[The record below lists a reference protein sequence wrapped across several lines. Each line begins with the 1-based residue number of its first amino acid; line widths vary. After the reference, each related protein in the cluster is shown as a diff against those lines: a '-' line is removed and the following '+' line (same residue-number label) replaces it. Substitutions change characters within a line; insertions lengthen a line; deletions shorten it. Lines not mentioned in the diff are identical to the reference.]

1 MPSSFAQ
8 VATARGGA
16 DDEECPA
23 ANPKWKVEAE
33 NRSSLESTGTSTDGR
48 GRHYLQRAVRSAD
61 LLLLRGMRGVPIS
74 HPL

>member
-48 GRHYLQRAVRSAD
+48 GAVRSAD

-74 HPL
+74 HPLVALSV